1 MIKKDIPII
10 LASASP
16 RRVEL
21 LKQAGFTFTVVPSNV
36 KEETTEIS
44 PDKIV
49 EELAFQK
56 ADEVYQR
63 VKNEYNGKDYMVI
76 GADTIVFYNDEILG
90 KPQDEQEAF
99 DMLKM
104 LSDRTH
110 QVFTGISIIS
120 NIKNEKQIFLL
131 HERTAVTFY
140 PINDYDLKE
149 YIATGDS
156 LDKAGAYGIQGPF
169 AVHIRKIEGDY
180 NNVVGLPIAKLYQ
193 AINNPTASLCI
204 PSR

>member
-76 GADTIVFYNDEILG
+76 GADTIVFYNGEILG

-120 NIKNEKQIFLL
+120 KIKNEKQIFLL

-149 YIATGDS
+149 YISTGDS

-193 AINNPTASLCI
+193 AINNPTASLRI

>member
-36 KEETTEIS
+36 EEKTTEVS

-63 VKNEYNGKDYMVI
+63 LKSEYNDKDYMVI
-76 GADTIVFYNDEILG
+76 GADTIVFYNGEILG
-90 KPQDEQEAF
+90 KPHDEQEAF
-99 DMLKM
+99 DMLKL

-120 NIKNEKQIFLL
+120 RKNNEKQIYLL
-131 HERTAVTFY
+131 HERTDVTFY
-140 PINDYDLKE
+140 PINDYELKE
-149 YIATGDS
+149 YIATGDC

-169 AVHIRKIEGDY
+169 AIHIRKIEGDY

-193 AINNPTASLCI
+193 AIKG
-204 PSR
+204 

>member
-1 MIKKDIPII
+1 MKKDIPII

-21 LKQAGFTFTVVPSNV
+21 LKQAGFTFTVVPSNT
-36 KEETTEIS
+36 KEESTEVS

-49 EELAFQK
+49 EELALQK
-56 ADEVYQR
+56 ADEVYR
-63 VKNEYNGKDYMVI
+63 RLKNEYNGRDYMVI
-76 GADTIVFYNDEILG
+76 GADTIVFYNGEILG
-90 KPQDEQEAF
+90 KPHDEQEAF
-99 DMLKM
+99 DMLKL

-120 NIKNEKQIFLL
+120 RTHNEKQISLL
-131 HERTAVTFY
+131 HERTDVTFY
-140 PINDYDLKE
+140 PISDYELKE
-149 YIATGDS
+149 YITTGDCF
-156 LDKAGAYGIQGPF
+156 DKAGAYGIQGAF

-193 AINNPTASLCI
+193 SIKG
-204 PSR
+204 